1 MLNKN
6 NIPLVRGLGG
16 GLGGKAGGLSTFR
29 LIVSDGPVGAHSAYC
44 PAALAGP
51 ALFPHE
57 QATWYWKK
65 IERWFQEFYCDITI
79 VLFFSNRL
87 YFVEIAGN
95 GSSRCRRRVTISTR
109 ASTRHHKRCNLFC
122 SENKNIFFINR

>member
-79 VLFFSNRL
+79 VLFFQIDYTLWRSLETEAVDAEEGSQSAQGPRPDIISDVI
-87 YFVEIAGN
+87 YFVLK
-95 GSSRCRRRVTISTR
+95 T
-109 ASTRHHKRCNLFC
+109 K
-122 SENKNIFFINR
+122 IFFL